1 MDLKP
6 DHRLHLTS
14 SAIDPG
20 DPSPWRPSA
29 VELPEQSWCQE
40 IDSIL
45 ADRIYRFNARATG
58 YFDGRL
64 LAGTIQD
71 GSGEIVAGISGY
83 TWGGCCEIT
92 NLWVH
97 EQQRGQGLGSALVR
111 AAESEATTHGCEQV
125 VLMTHSFQ
133 APEFYQRLGY
143 ERKYAIE
150 GRPRGYADIVYVKRL
165 NGRAD
170 S

>member
-6 DHRLHLTS
+6 DYRLQLTS
-14 SAIDPG
+14 SAIGSGDPG
-20 DPSPWRPSA
+20 ARRPNA
-29 VELPEQSWCQE
+29 VELHPESWCQE
-40 IDSIL
+40 IDSFL
-45 ADRIYRFNARATG
+45 ADRIYEFNARATG
-58 YFDGRL
+58 YLDGRL

-71 GSGEIVAGISGY
+71 DSGEIIAGISGY

-97 EQQRGQGLGSALVR
+97 ERERGQGLGRALVR
-111 AAESEATTHGCEQV
+111 AAESEAMTHGCEQV

-133 APEFYQRLGY
+133 APAFYERLGY

-165 NGRAD
+165 NGGGD
-170 S
+170 C